1 MSTIKNERMK
11 GRTLTTSFG
20 KFAFN
25 SEGVAEV
32 PDEHANKLLAL
43 KGYKIVGEAP
53 KGDENDDEQGK
64 VGENPTGGENSQND
78 DESNAGNEEKDD
90 ETEDEGSNPDAE
102 GEGSDDTSNSEGVA
116 DGDNEE
122 KVVETTFSP
131 EELEGKNV
139 PQLKKIAKDNGIDL
153 QGATKSDEIKAI
165 IIGAMASK

>member
-90 ETEDEGSNPDAE
+90 ETDAE

-116 DGDNEE
+116 DGNNEE